1 MVADVEAEVAV
12 VESLTV
18 LDTEVVVMDAFVGGE
33 DVMVERV
40 VAVGVADE
48 DAVVNEADKIDDFE
62 DVVAMVELT
71 EVEDMVAMVE
81 FTDIEDVIVMVEL
94 MGAEDVVAIV
104 ELMGFEGVVAMDV
117 AEELAI
123 LLLLTSAV
131 EVVPFDDVA
140 ATSCA
145 TYW

>member
-40 VAVGVADE
+40 VAVGEADE

-62 DVVAMVELT
+62 D
-71 EVEDMVAMVE
+71 MVAMVE
-81 FTDIEDVIVMVEL
+81 FTDIEDVIAMVEL

-117 AEELAI
+117 AEELAM
-123 LLLLTSAV
+123 LLLLTSAA